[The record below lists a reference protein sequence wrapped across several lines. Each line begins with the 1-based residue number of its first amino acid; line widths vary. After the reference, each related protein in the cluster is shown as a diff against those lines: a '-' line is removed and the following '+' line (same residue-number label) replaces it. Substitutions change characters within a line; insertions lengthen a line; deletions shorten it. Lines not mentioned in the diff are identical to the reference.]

1 MMDSPADADGAG
13 AATEW
18 HESDTATRPR
28 PGGMPNILAL
38 DGYGTSR
45 PPEVPL
51 RYRLSSNENS
61 YPPLRPVVEAIS
73 AAAASPNLYPPL
85 VPLALAGRLGAVSG
99 VDPQNVWIGAGSVA
113 VLEQLIR
120 GFAGPGDEVIFGW
133 RSYEAYPIIIGA
145 AGAVPV
151 PVPLIGYDQD
161 LAAMARRVG
170 SRTRIV
176 ILCNPNNPTGTALSP
191 GMLRTFAASLPADCL
206 LILDEAYRE
215 FVPAQSAFDGTK
227 LIRSHA
233 NVAVLRT
240 FSKAHGLA
248 GMRVGFAV
256 AAPAII
262 EVLARVALP
271 FTVGRMAVA
280 AASASLDQHAKI
292 QAQVRETVRERD
304 VLIQL
309 ARRLGLPVSASA
321 ANFLWLS
328 FGSDSGAFTDRCAA
342 ASIGVRCFPLEGV
355 RITVGSAQ
363 ANAAVA
369 GVLKEYAGVVDR

>member
-1 MMDSPADADGAG
+1 
-13 AATEW
+13 
-18 HESDTATRPR
+18 
-28 PGGMPNILAL
+28 MPNILAL

-45 PPEVPL
+45 PPDVPL

-85 VPLALAGRLGAVSG
+85 VPFALAGRLAAISG
-99 VDPQNVWIGAGSVA
+99 VDPQNVWVGAGSVA

-151 PVPLIGYDQD
+151 PVPLIGHDQD

-170 SRTRIV
+170 PRTRVV
-176 ILCNPNNPTGTALSP
+176 ILCNPNNPTGTVLSP
-191 GMLRTFAASLPADCL
+191 GLLRTFVAGLPEDCL

-215 FVPAQSAFDGTK
+215 FVPARSAFDGTE
-227 LIRSHA
+227 LTRSHA

-248 GMRVGFAV
+248 GMRVGYAIS
-256 AAPAII
+256 APAII
-262 EVLARVALP
+262 DVLGRVALP
-271 FTVGRMAVA
+271 FTVGRMAIA
-280 AASASLDQHAKI
+280 AASASLDQHTEI
-292 QAQVRETVRERD
+292 QAQVQETVRERD
-304 VLIQL
+304 ALIQL
-309 ARRLGLPVSASA
+309 ARGLGLPVSASA

-328 FGSDSGAFTDRCAA
+328 LGSDSGAFTERCAA

-355 RITVGSAQ
+355 RITVGSTQ

-369 GVLKEYAGVVDR
+369 DVLNDYADERNG